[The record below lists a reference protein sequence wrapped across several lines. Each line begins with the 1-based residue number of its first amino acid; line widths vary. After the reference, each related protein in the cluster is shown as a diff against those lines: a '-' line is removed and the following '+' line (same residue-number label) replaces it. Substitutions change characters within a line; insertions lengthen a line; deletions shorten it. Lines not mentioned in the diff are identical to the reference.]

1 MNSWTVVTGA
11 NRGIGLALV
20 NQLKSSGNRVLAVCR
35 KSSKELNQIGIDV
48 IEGVDVTNPS
58 SFKPLLNFLK
68 NSTVECLIN
77 NAGVLFRDGLES
89 LSVEEI
95 RLQFEVNALGPLFL
109 TQALLTHF
117 THGSKVV
124 IISSRMGSIA
134 DNTSG
139 GMYGYRMSK
148 SAANMVGQSL
158 SVDLKTI
165 GVAVAVLHPGYVRTE
180 MTGGRGYI
188 DPEES
193 ATGLIERVDS
203 LTLQNSGGFWHA
215 NGEILPW

>member
-1 MNSWTVVTGA
+1 
-11 NRGIGLALV
+11 
-20 NQLKSSGNRVLAVCR
+20 
-35 KSSKELNQIGIDV
+35 
-48 IEGVDVTNPS
+48 
-58 SFKPLLNFLK
+58 
-68 NSTVECLIN
+68 
-77 NAGVLFRDGLES
+77 
-89 LSVEEI
+89 
-95 RLQFEVNALGPLFL
+95 
-109 TQALLTHF
+109 
-117 THGSKVV
+117 
-124 IISSRMGSIA
+124 MGSIA